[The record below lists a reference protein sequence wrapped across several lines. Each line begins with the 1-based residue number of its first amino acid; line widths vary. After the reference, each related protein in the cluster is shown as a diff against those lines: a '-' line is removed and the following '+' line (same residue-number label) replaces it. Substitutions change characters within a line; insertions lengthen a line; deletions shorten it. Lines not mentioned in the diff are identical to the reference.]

1 MSDELHYKKNALK
14 KNNSVKSEVSRRPS
28 KLNTSKSFENIR
40 TSPFNIGSQ
49 GEKIPSAVA
58 APESKSV
65 RTMAVDP
72 AMPSNWKQPI
82 SALSPPPRHP
92 KMKRTS
98 TQIPTCNNEQKKD
111 RIPLIDP
118 TLTPRVKPKSSTQPS
133 LLRLSLDAEC
143 LQSPTQSLKEDE
155 DSESVSTTS
164 IISSHYYPT
173 PIRSGTLGSTK
184 RVSDA
189 SIPPPPLPQSSK
201 FAHSFFDSWLTMDK
215 SEELDSF
222 VSAQSRIEEEV
233 IEEED
238 KKSLT
243 LKERRRRKSPLTL
256 PDNLTLAL
264 QETKEDKDHAWR
276 HEILEKSILFS
287 LQQDKSRQEAMMTL
301 EGKKSK
307 TISIQPIVNTQELDK
322 HFKLMDKNTNSC
334 RSLTINDQQQHPQDS
349 SRLEIISEDNI
360 PKIVSRIPETPPHH
374 QQFAPSL
381 ISVPSTPNSMDS
393 SVIEHDDYIAQQHA
407 LAVFLSSD

>member
-14 KNNSVKSEVSRRPS
+14 KNNSVKSEVSRRFRWSSCISFVSNKLKRPS

-72 AMPSNWKQPI
+72 AMPN
-82 SALSPPPRHP
+82 
-92 KMKRTS
+92 
-98 TQIPTCNNEQKKD
+98 
-111 RIPLIDP
+111 
-118 TLTPRVKPKSSTQPS
+118 
-133 LLRLSLDAEC
+133 AEC

-307 TISIQPIVNTQELDK
+307 TISIQPIFRVYQK
-322 HFKLMDKNTNSC
+322 HHLITNN
-334 RSLTINDQQQHPQDS
+334 LP
-349 SRLEIISEDNI
+349 L
-360 PKIVSRIPETPPHH
+360 P
-374 QQFAPSL
+374 
-381 ISVPSTPNSMDS
+381 
-393 SVIEHDDYIAQQHA
+393 
-407 LAVFLSSD
+407 